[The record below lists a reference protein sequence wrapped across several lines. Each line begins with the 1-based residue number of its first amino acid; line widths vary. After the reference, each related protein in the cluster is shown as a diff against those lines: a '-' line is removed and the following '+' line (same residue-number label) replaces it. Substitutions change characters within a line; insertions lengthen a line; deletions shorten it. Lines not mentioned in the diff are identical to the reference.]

1 MKIGMTEK
9 ARVLNEQASSW
20 IVVVDASVN
29 LTFIIIIIIKH
40 IYRAHF
46 CGMPQMRWRQQ
57 LHIK

>member
-46 CGMPQMRWRQQ
+46 CGMPQMR
-57 LHIK
+57 